1 MTATAKTQAPL
12 QVPFS
17 SPASTSVSELAK
29 LQQIAMA
36 LQSRARKRVA
46 TRTTGGHA
54 ARALGRGLDF
64 AEVREYRPGDDVRM
78 IDWNVTARTG
88 SAHTKLFIEERERP
102 FLITI
107 DYRAGM
113 RFGTRGMYKSVLAAR
128 LGAILGW
135 CAVANNDRVG
145 GLVNTG
151 ERMHVAKP
159 QSGRRGLFEL
169 FRGVD
174 LAQRTVP
181 GASTAEAMRQHLLR
195 LKQVASSGSSICI
208 LSDFASVDATVESL
222 YGALLAE
229 CDVTAI
235 MISDPIEKQLPP
247 PGQYVLSHGGKRLA
261 IATNDERTRDYYET
275 RFEQRQ
281 SRLNDFFTRRGGRF
295 VTVSTEDDLSSSAT
309 AVLRTAAGT

>member
-1 MTATAKTQAPL
+1 MTAAASILPDL

-29 LQQIAMA
+29 LQRIAMA
-36 LQSRARKRVA
+36 VKSRARKRVA
-46 TRTTGGHA
+46 TRTPGGHA
-54 ARALGRGLDF
+54 ARVLGRGLDF

-88 SAHTKLFIEERERP
+88 SAHTKLFVEERERP
-102 FLITI
+102 FIISI

-169 FRGVD
+169 FRGLD
-174 LAQRTVP
+174 LAQRAVP
-181 GASTAEAMRQHLLR
+181 GASTPEAMRQHLMR
-195 LKQVASSGSSICI
+195 LKKLASSGSSICI
-208 LSDFASVDATVESL
+208 LSDFASVDASVESL
-222 YGALLAE
+222 YNVILAE

-235 MISDPIEKQLPP
+235 MVSDPVEEQLPP
-247 PGQYVLSHGGKRLA
+247 PGRYVLSNGGKRLS
-261 IATNDERTRDYYET
+261 ITTNDARTRAFYET
-275 RFEQRQ
+275 RYEQRKTMLQ
-281 SRLNDFFTRRGGRF
+281 DFFTRRGGRF
-295 VTVSTEDDLSSSAT
+295 MSVSTQDDLAASAT
-309 AVLRTAAGT
+309 HVLRSMSAV